1 MRRRLYKF
9 QFTICCSVLA
19 HAHTHTLSQCR
30 VTFLTH
36 EQTQPTRRQTLLP
49 CTAQLSFARLC
60 QFSHKYFPK
69 FLAFMVLLY
78 FGCTCG
84 VELHISMVILVL
96 FSIAMS
102 TIDYFFS
109 RVSEQATELVR
120 FAEPRFQH
128 LNLKYR
134 YILIAF
140 KIIKI

>member
-19 HAHTHTLSQCR
+19 HAHTLSQCR

-36 EQTQPTRRQTLLP
+36 EQTQPTRKQTILP

-60 QFSHKYFPK
+60 QFLHKYFPK

-84 VELHISMVILVL
+84 VELHISMVIFVSL
-96 FSIAMS
+96 SIAMS
-102 TIDYFFS
+102 TIDYFLS
-109 RVSEQATELVR
+109 RVSEQVTELVR
-120 FAEPRFQH
+120 FAKSRFQQF
-128 LNLKYR
+128 NLKYGH
-134 YILIAF
+134 ILLVF
-140 KIIKI
+140 GEKLM

>member
-19 HAHTHTLSQCR
+19 HAHTLSQCR

-36 EQTQPTRRQTLLP
+36 EQTQPTRKQTILP

-60 QFSHKYFPK
+60 QFLHKYFPK

-84 VELHISMVILVL
+84 VELHISMVIFVAL
-96 FSIAMS
+96 SIAMS
-102 TIDYFFS
+102 TIDYFLS
-109 RVSEQATELVR
+109 RVSEQVTELVR
-120 FAEPRFQH
+120 FAESRFQQF
-128 LNLKYR
+128 NLKYGH
-134 YILIAF
+134 ILLVLE
-140 KIIKI
+140 KN

>member
-19 HAHTHTLSQCR
+19 HAHTLLQCR

-36 EQTQPTRRQTLLP
+36 EQTQPTRKQTLLP

-60 QFSHKYFPK
+60 QFLHKYFPK

-84 VELHISMVILVL
+84 VELHISMVIFVSL
-96 FSIAMS
+96 SIAMP
-102 TIDYFFS
+102 TIDYFLS
-109 RVSEQATELVR
+109 RVSEQVTELVR
-120 FAEPRFQH
+120 FAESRFQQF
-128 LNLKYR
+128 NLKYQQ
-134 YILIAF
+134 ILLVF
-140 KIIKI
+140 EKN

>member
-19 HAHTHTLSQCR
+19 HAHTLSQCR

-36 EQTQPTRRQTLLP
+36 EQTQPTRKQTLLP

-60 QFSHKYFPK
+60 QFLHKYFPK

-84 VELHISMVILVL
+84 VELHISMVIFVSL
-96 FSIAMS
+96 SIAMS
-102 TIDYFFS
+102 TIDYFLS
-109 RVSEQATELVR
+109 RVSEQVTELVR
-120 FAEPRFQH
+120 FAESRFQQF
-128 LNLKYR
+128 NLKYQQ
-134 YILIAF
+134 ILLVF
-140 KIIKI
+140 EKN

>member
-19 HAHTHTLSQCR
+19 HSHTLSQCR

-36 EQTQPTRRQTLLP
+36 EQTQPTRKQTLLP

-60 QFSHKYFPK
+60 QFLHKYFPK

-84 VELHISMVILVL
+84 VELHISMVIFVSL
-96 FSIAMS
+96 SIAMS
-102 TIDYFFS
+102 TIDYFLS
-109 RVSEQATELVR
+109 RVSEQVTELVR
-120 FAEPRFQH
+120 FAESRFQQF
-128 LNLKYR
+128 NLKYGHV
-134 YILIAF
+134 LLVF
-140 KIIKI
+140 EKN

>member
-19 HAHTHTLSQCR
+19 HAHTLSQCR

-36 EQTQPTRRQTLLP
+36 EQTQPTRKQTLLP

-60 QFSHKYFPK
+60 QFLHKYFPK

-84 VELHISMVILVL
+84 VELHISMVIFVSL
-96 FSIAMS
+96 SIAMS
-102 TIDYFFS
+102 TIDYFLS
-109 RVSEQATELVR
+109 RVSEQVTELVR
-120 FAEPRFQH
+120 FAESRFQQF
-128 LNLKYR
+128 NLKYG
-134 YILIAF
+134 YILLVF
-140 KIIKI
+140 GEKLM